1 MIIIKYQKYFVGILV
16 NFYTNCKNNF
26 CRLDKLAFIHIK
38 LLLFFFYKTIK
49 NLVKCKNKI
58 IRQKTNTNLIKKTLR
73 NKSIRDQSWFHFCT
87 GTIDGFFFFCLYFC
101 CFSFLS
107 LTLSFVLNYKQK
119 IPNCFFS
126 KTIFKTIYKKKH

>member
-87 GTIDGFFFFCLYFC
+87 GTIDGFFFFFAYIFVA
-101 CFSFLS
+101 FLS
-107 LTLSFVLNYKQK
+107 SRSLSLL
-119 IPNCFFS
+119 S
-126 KTIFKTIYKKKH
+126 